1 MFFPKLSQISTHS
14 VVTLADSHSIQD
26 AVNLMDQ
33 TSLRD
38 LVITGE
44 QGLRMITARELIALR
59 LKGIDFSVPLAEI
72 SLQAINSIHQ
82 DASVIDGLNALKEGR
97 FEYLCLLDSAQNLSG
112 IVSYSDMAQHL
123 DPHYLSEFKRIND
136 LVHLADFLSL
146 DQETSIKDVLV
157 LMHEQQHNSALI
169 RNAEDQHIGI
179 VTQKDIT
186 HAIAE
191 NHAVD
196 SPIKQIMVSPLV
208 TIDGQVS
215 LQQALTFS
223 REKKLKRLVVTSQD
237 KVVGLLH
244 QKDLVALVY
253 EKWRNL
259 LDEQQR
265 HLQAERELFKNG
277 PVLLF
282 IWEPKGYWPVK
293 FVSDNVKDILGYTPE
308 ELMQQGFEFGQLLHP
323 DDLEKTATE
332 LEQALANK
340 VDYLK
345 QAYRVIDK
353 QGQVHWVYDYT
364 RPSYDEDGN
373 VTSVYGYLLDQTE
386 LIETKN
392 HAEKTQATLELA
404 LDASETGLWVWD
416 MQTNHINWSDQA
428 FKQLGYAPQAF
439 DVTLETFQSKLHP
452 EDGEKMFV
460 TIQQQMA
467 AHKGFT
473 VEFRFKNADGVWTW
487 LQGRGR
493 VTKTNPQG
501 EPIEMMGVHLDI
513 NASKQ
518 AEKTLRLERKRFEN
532 IIWGTGVGTWEW
544 NVQTGQTIF
553 NDRWAQIVGY
563 QLDTLQ
569 PTTIDTWMAFAHPD
583 DLAESEKQLMAHF
596 NGDKDHYEVQARM
609 RHKNGGWVW
618 VLDRGKVVSWT
629 DDGKPEWIA
638 GTHQD
643 ITEQKQAEF
652 ALKEQTELY
661 LNLVEQHPFFIN
673 RFLPDTTTIYANK
686 TMADFFGIKPQQ
698 MVGMRWA
705 DSLPSPAKEEALEA
719 LTVCTID
726 HPTGVNINQVMDGK
740 GRIRHVK
747 WTTQAF
753 FDEQGQVKYFQSV
766 GQDITEQIELEDKLK
781 QAKQQAEAANQAK
794 SEFLANMSHEIRTP
808 MNGIIGLSELAMK
821 QDDVEI
827 LHEQLDKIYHSGRLL
842 LGIINDILDF
852 SKIEAGKLEIDP
864 QPFFVCKL
872 VDGLASL
879 FAMSLAQKPIQFNLD
894 SKALQHQAFVADALR
909 LRQVL
914 INLIGNAIKFTEQGE
929 VSLRLFEYID
939 EQQQAWLGFEVKD
952 TGIGMS
958 EEHQKRLFQA
968 FSQGDTSITRRHG
981 GTGLGLVISER
992 LIELM
997 GGRPIEVESSLGQGS
1012 CFRFVLP
1019 VALASSDQILLLKQN
1034 ASTAEDRVRLIGH
1047 VLLVEDNE
1055 INQEVALQQ
1064 LQDLGLQVTLAEN
1077 GQLALDLIKHQHF
1090 DLVLMDIQM
1099 PVMDGYQATRAV
1111 REFDQDTPIIAL
1123 TAAAMIE
1130 DKRKALAVGMNN
1142 HLSKPI
1148 DRVELVDLLGQ
1159 YLKADVVSEKLN
1171 HKATPEDNSLHW
1183 PLINHQ
1189 KGLAQLNG
1197 NQALYHK
1204 LLAKLL
1210 EQMQQEYAVLPE
1222 ALSTLMKEP
1231 QTTVDWSELQSINHA
1246 LKGVAGN
1253 LAVEALFRLSQQFDM
1268 LCKQNQRPSSGFVK
1282 EFVQVFRA
1290 SQQALADLTSG
1301 AETVISS
1308 SEVADQPDTSDLLIT
1323 QLETLLQRVENS
1335 EYIDDDELKQ
1345 LDQYQALANNQ
1356 AWLEVRSHL
1365 DNFEFESALAPLKSV
1380 IQGLPPGLAV
1390 DKETSV

>member
-14 VVTLADSHSIQD
+14 VVTLADGHSIQD

-33 TSLRD
+33 ASLGD

-59 LKGIDFSVPLAEI
+59 LKGVNFSTPLAEVT
-72 SLQAINSIHQ
+72 LQPINSIHQ
-82 DASVIDGLNALKEGR
+82 DASVLDGLNALKEGR

-112 IVSYSDMAQHL
+112 IVSYSDMALHL
-123 DPHYLSEFKRIND
+123 DPHYLSGFKRIND

-157 LMHEQQHNSALI
+157 LMYEQQHNSVLI

-196 SPIKQIMVSPLV
+196 SPIKQIMVSPLI

-223 REKKLKRLVVTSQD
+223 REKKLKRLVVTSQA

-259 LDEQQR
+259 VDEQQR

-277 PVLLF
+277 PVLMF
-282 IWEPKGYWPVK
+282 SWQPEGCWPVK

-308 ELMQQGFEFGQLLHP
+308 EMMQQGFEFGHIVHP
-323 DDLEKTATE
+323 DDFEKTATE

-340 VDYLK
+340 ADYLK
-345 QAYRVIDK
+345 QAYRVLDK
-353 QGQVHWVYDYT
+353 QGKVHWVYDYT
-364 RPSYDEDGN
+364 RPSYDEDGK
-373 VTSVYGYLLDQTE
+373 VTRVYGYLLDQTE

-439 DVTLETFQSKLHP
+439 DVTLEIFQSHLHP
-452 EDGEKMFV
+452 EDGEKMFA
-460 TIQQQMA
+460 TIQQQMV

-473 VEFRFKNADGVWTW
+473 VEFRFKNADGGWTW

-501 EPIEMMGVHLDI
+501 EPLEMMGVHLDI
-513 NASKQ
+513 NASKH
-518 AEKTLRLERKRFEN
+518 AEKTLRLERNRLEN

-563 QLDTLQ
+563 ELNTLQ
-569 PTTIDTWMAFAHPD
+569 PTTINTWMAFAHSD

-609 RHKNGGWVW
+609 RHKNGDWVW

-629 DDGKPEWIA
+629 ADGKPEWMA

-643 ITEQKQAEF
+643 ITEQKQAEL

-661 LNLVEQHPFFIN
+661 INLVEQHPFFIN
-673 RFLPDTTTIYANK
+673 RFLPDTTTLYCNK
-686 TMADFFGIKPQQ
+686 VMAAFFGLSQHQ
-698 MVGMRWA
+698 MCGVRWA
-705 DSLPSPAKEEALEA
+705 DSLPSPAKEEALESLA
-719 LTVCTID
+719 LCTID
-726 HPTGVNINQVMDGK
+726 RPVSTNSNQVMDAK
-740 GRIRHVK
+740 GRPRQIK

-753 FDEQGQVKYFQSV
+753 FDDQGQVKYYQSV

-781 QAKQQAEAANQAK
+781 QAKKQAEAANQAK

-879 FAMSLAQKPIQFNLD
+879 FAMSLAQKPIRFNLD
-894 SKALQHQAFVADALR
+894 SRVLQHQAFVADALR

-929 VSLRLFEYID
+929 VCLRLFDYVD

-952 TGIGMS
+952 TGVGMS
-958 EEHQKRLFQA
+958 EEHQQRLFQA

-992 LIELM
+992 LIALM
-997 GGRPIEVESSLGQGS
+997 GGRPIEVESSLGKGS

-1019 VALASSDQILLLKQN
+1019 VELANSEQILRLKQN
-1034 ASTAEDRVRLIGH
+1034 VRSTEDQVRLLGH

-1064 LQDLGLQVTLAEN
+1064 LQDLGVQVTLAEN
-1077 GQLALDLIKHQHF
+1077 GQLALDLIKQQHF

-1099 PVMDGYQATRAV
+1099 PVLDGYQATREI

-1148 DRVELVDLLGQ
+1148 DRVELANLLGQ
-1159 YLKADVVSEKLN
+1159 YLKVDRASEVVSNKPKHE
-1171 HKATPEDNSLHW
+1171 EDSLLGS
-1183 PLINHQ
+1183 LINYK

-1210 EQMQQEYAVLPE
+1210 EQMDEEFFVLVE
-1222 ALSTLMKEP
+1222 GLQVMTDAEGFKNKWLALQPL
-1231 QTTVDWSELQSINHA
+1231 NHA

-1253 LAVEALFRLSQQFDM
+1253 LAFEALFKMSQHLDSLF
-1268 LCKQNQRPSSGFVK
+1268 KQQQLPSADFAK
-1282 EFVQVFRA
+1282 EFNEVFNATR
-1290 SQQALADLTSG
+1290 QAILSLINEEVDARSVSAADKVNQS
-1301 AETVISS
+1301 
-1308 SEVADQPDTSDLLIT
+1308 DTLKFKLESLLKRI
-1323 QLETLLQRVENS
+1323 ENS
-1335 EYIDDDELKQ
+1335 EYIDDDELNQ
-1345 LDQYQALANNQ
+1345 LNHHQMLCNNQ
-1356 AWLEVRSHL
+1356 TWLALRRAL
-1365 DNFEFESALAPLKSV
+1365 DNFEFESAATHLMELSAQFVSNS
-1380 IQGLPPGLAV
+1380 
-1390 DKETSV
+1390 TSKPNI